1 MIFICWW
8 LSHVDLLIVDL
19 CVYCLGC
26 RYPKFVDA
34 LRDLDDC
41 LSMVLLFAALPAIER
56 EKIEVKRVHNC
67 RRFLNRFLLQ
77 VFVHA
82 IVRW

>member
-1 MIFICWW
+1 MVSYL
-8 LSHVDLLIVDL
+8 LST
-19 CVYCLGC
+19 CVYYLGF

-41 LSMVLLFAALPAIER
+41 LSMVHLFAALPAIER

-67 RRFLNRFLLQ
+67 RRF
-77 VFVHA
+77 
-82 IVRW
+82 